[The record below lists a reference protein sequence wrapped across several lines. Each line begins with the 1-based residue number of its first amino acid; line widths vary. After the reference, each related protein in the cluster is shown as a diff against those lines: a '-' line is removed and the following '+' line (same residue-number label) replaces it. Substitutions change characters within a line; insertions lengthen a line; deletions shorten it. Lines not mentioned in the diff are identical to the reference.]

1 MNEENTHVKYYNTK
15 GEEVPSTTTV
25 LKVFGKNLTGWA
37 NWLGFKRINV
47 KEFVENKARLGTYVH
62 SVAEDYFNGRVSEY
76 SDLQFMS
83 QLDYQTLLSKFEYM
97 RTVLQKQGYEVYAT
111 ELEMHGE
118 RYGGTADIIFYNKEK
133 DKYLLL
139 DFKTSKNTY
148 HSMFIQLAAYC
159 QLLKETKGIEIDKVG
174 IILIM
179 KDTKDGKFS
188 NIVSAGDNKDNLQ
201 IFNKLLDIYYLLDD
215 NDKNAL

>member
-1 MNEENTHVKYYNTK
+1 
-15 GEEVPSTTTV
+15 
-25 LKVFGKNLTGWA
+25 
-37 NWLGFKRINV
+37 
-47 KEFVENKARLGTYVH
+47 
-62 SVAEDYFNGRVSEY
+62 
-76 SDLQFMS
+76 
-83 QLDYQTLLSKFEYM
+83 
-97 RTVLQKQGYEVYAT
+97 
-111 ELEMHGE
+111 MHGE

-148 HSMFIQLAAYC
+148 RSMFIQLAAYC

-179 KDTKDGKFS
+179 KDTNETGFS
-188 NIVSAGDNKDNLQ
+188 NIVSSNDNIDNLQ

>member
-1 MNEENTHVKYYNTK
+1 MNEENTHVKYYNSK
-15 GEEVPSTTTV
+15 GEEVPSVTTV
-25 LKVFGKNLTGWA
+25 LKIFGKNLTSWA

-47 KEFVENKARLGTYVH
+47 KEFVDNKAKFGTYVH
-62 SVAEDYFNGRVSEY
+62 SVAENYFNNNVSEY
-76 SDLQFMS
+76 ADLHFMS
-83 QLDYQTLLSKFEYM
+83 QLDYQTLLSKFEYIN
-97 RTVLQKQGYEVYAT
+97 TILGKQGYEVYST

-148 HSMFIQLAAYC
+148 RSMFIQLAAYC

-179 KDTKDGKFS
+179 RDTNESGFS
-188 NIVSAGDNKDNLQ
+188 NIVSSNDNIDNLQ

>member
-1 MNEENTHVKYYNTK
+1 MNDENNHVKYYNSK

-47 KEFVENKARLGTYVH
+47 KEFVDNKAKFGTYVH
-62 SVAEDYFNGRVSEY
+62 SIAEAYFNNNVPEY
-76 SDLQFMS
+76 ADLHYMS
-83 QLDYQTLLSKFEYM
+83 QLDYEKLLSKFEYM
-97 RTVLQKQGYEVYAT
+97 KNILEKQGYFVYAT

-133 DKYLLL
+133 DKYVLL
-139 DFKTSKNTY
+139 DFKTSKNVY
-148 HSMFIQLAAYC
+148 RSMFIQLAAYC
-159 QLLKETKGIEIDKVG
+159 QLLKETRGIEIDKVG
-174 IILIM
+174 IILISR
-179 KDTKDGKFS
+179 DTSDAGFS
-188 NIVSAGDNKDNLQ
+188 NIVSSKNNMDNLK

-215 NDKNAL
+215 NDRNAL